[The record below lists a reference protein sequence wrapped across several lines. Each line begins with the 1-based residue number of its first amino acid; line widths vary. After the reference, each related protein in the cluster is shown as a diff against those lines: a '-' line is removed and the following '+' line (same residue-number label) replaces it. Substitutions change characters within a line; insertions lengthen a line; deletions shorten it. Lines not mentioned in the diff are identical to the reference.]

1 MSRTLNAILKHWNG
15 NILEQGELIG
25 IRDIKEIKLPFNI
38 EKFCQEMDEDFACFD
53 NIKQLLKENGIDL
66 NEKT

>member
-15 NILEQGELIG
+15 DILEQGESVG
-25 IRDIKEIKLPFNI
+25 FRDVKKIELPFNL
-38 EKFCQEMDEDFACFD
+38 EKFCQEMDEDLACFD